1 MYESINNWKLFSCS
15 EPNQNNQTSGSG
27 TDMPDFIRSYSCN
40 VSYVEIV
47 DKVVAKIIIVEF
59 TISLC
64 SLLRFM
70 ISSPFFT
77 LCIWYSQLHKNV
89 DNSTS

>member
-1 MYESINNWKLFSCS
+1 MVAVLV
-15 EPNQNNQTSGSG
+15 QNLIRIIRPTV
-27 TDMPDFIRSYSCN
+27 DMPDFIRSYSCN

-70 ISSPFFT
+70 IPSP
-77 LCIWYSQLHKNV
+77 LL
-89 DNSTS
+89 